1 LNSSKKPFYS
11 HDIIAKQFKQLLD
24 EGDNRYLYQLRHSF
38 ATMMI
43 TEHEDPLWVSGM
55 LGHKSSEITLKTYAK
70 AYKLARDKNK
80 RQKRASFLKKGH
92 SVGTVNNL
100 DYHKVPKIGENR

>member
-1 LNSSKKPFYS
+1 
-11 HDIIAKQFKQLLD
+11 
-24 EGDNRYLYQLRHSF
+24 
-38 ATMMI
+38 MMI